1 MNNIAVLGLGKV
13 GTLVGI
19 LLSERFTVTGFD
31 IRAPHYKMKLPFNYK
46 RLDIGK
52 VDDIKV
58 AMKGMDAVVSALPY
72 YLNIHVAEI
81 AHRKGIH
88 YFDLTEDVNT
98 MRHIETLSEHSV
110 SVLAPQCGLAPGFI
124 GILGGDLASQF
135 DHLRDIELR
144 VGALPRYPNG
154 QLAYSFTWSPTGVIN
169 EYLND
174 AEAIHNGVRKNVPS
188 LQGFEYMNIEGQEYE
203 AFTTSGGLGTMCST
217 FDGKVDTLN
226 YKTIRYPGHGKLMR
240 FLMYE
245 LVMKKDLEQLEKI
258 LTVAKPPVEEDL
270 VHVYAVVEG
279 TINGEMH
286 RKEFFQTYFP
296 IEIHGRVWRAISWT
310 TAASIAA
317 VVEMVAS
324 QTLPQKGFIKQEMI
338 SLTDFYATTNGSL
351 LQPK

>member
-1 MNNIAVLGLGKV
+1 MNKIAVLGLGKV

-19 LLSERFTVTGFD
+19 LLSEKFKVTGFD
-31 IRAPHYKMKLPFNYK
+31 IRAPHYDMKLPFTVK
-46 RLDIGK
+46 QLDIGK
-52 VDDIKV
+52 VDHIKI
-58 AMKGMDAVVSALPY
+58 ALKGMDAVISALPY
-72 YLNIHVAEI
+72 YLNTHIAEI
-81 AHRKGIH
+81 AHRNGIH

-124 GILGGDLASQF
+124 GILGGDLANQF
-135 DHLRDIELR
+135 DQLRDIELR

-188 LQGFEYMNIEGQEYE
+188 LEGFEYMNIEGQEYE

-217 FDGKVDTLN
+217 FEGRVDTLN

-245 LVMKKDLEQLEKI
+245 LVMKEDLQQLEKI
-258 LTVAKPPVEEDL
+258 LTTAKPPVEEDL

-279 TINGEMH
+279 VIDGEMR

-296 IEIHGRVWRAISWT
+296 IEIHGKVWRAISWT
-310 TAASIAA
+310 TAASLAA